1 MASLNQTNISRQSV
15 HLWIYFFCLCLLVIA
30 MPTSRT
36 LISSSQ
42 IFLGVN
48 WLAEGNYLNKLKKFY
63 NNKPAVA
70 IALIYMLYVVGL
82 LWTENLSYGIGY
94 ELKNKL
100 PILTLTFVV
109 ASSPALDKKKIRALL
124 FLFIATVLFVS
135 FIGLF
140 TYLTNELTDFRHISP
155 FASQLYFS
163 MMLIISAF
171 LLPWLIKQTTK
182 NKYWLAISFVL
193 SAWMIFFIFLSR
205 SLSGLVSLAGVL
217 LFLLIWIVVEHKSLF
232 LKITAISIFFLSV
245 AFTTWLL
252 TYMHN
257 LTTYK
262 TDVDFS
268 SLDMMTQDGKPYL
281 HDTTHYLRENG
292 HLVYLYISEEELK
305 GQWKEVSEID
315 YYGED
320 RQKHEIRHTLFRYMA
335 SMGYR
340 KDRKHLKL
348 LSEEDISAIEKGTTN
363 YLYNHWPGI
372 FVRVHQTMMGIQI
385 YRDTKDPNWST
396 LTMRADLWRASFQ
409 ALKRKPLIGWGT
421 GDIYK
426 AVDYG
431 LEKNNSKLEFQQAK
445 PHNQYLLLLIS
456 LGVVGFIL
464 FFVFYVYAVI
474 KTKAYK
480 ILPFNLFLVV
490 FAVDMMGNN
499 PIDAQYGITL
509 FVFFTLLFGI
519 IYRNTSY
526 DIGKHNRIHENDMK
540 HS

>member
-1 MASLNQTNISRQSV
+1 
-15 HLWIYFFCLCLLVIA
+15 

-42 IFLGVN
+42 ILLGIN

-100 PILTLTFVV
+100 PILTLTFIV
-109 ASSPALDKKKIRALL
+109 ASSPALDKKKLRVLL

-140 TYLTNELTDFRHISP
+140 IYLTNDLVNTRRITP
-155 FASQLYFS
+155 FASHLYFS
-163 MMLIISAF
+163 MMLIISAS
-171 LLPWLIKQTTK
+171 LLPWLINQTTK
-182 NKYWLAISFVL
+182 NKYWLAASFVL
-193 SAWMIFFIFLSR
+193 SAWMIFFIFLPR

-217 LFLLIWIVVEHKSLF
+217 LFLLIWVVVKHKSLF
-232 LKITAISIFFLSV
+232 LKIASILIFFLSV

-252 TYMHN
+252 IYMHN

-262 TDVDFS
+262 ADVDFS
-268 SLDMMTQDGKPYL
+268 SLDMMTQDGNPYL
-281 HDTTHYLRENG
+281 HDTTNYLRENG

-305 GQWKEVSEID
+305 DQWKEVSEID

-320 RQKHEIRHTLFRYMA
+320 RQNHEIRHTLFRYMT

-340 KDRKHLKL
+340 KDHKHFKL
-348 LSEEDISAIEKGTTN
+348 LSEEDISAIERGTTN
-363 YLYNHWPGI
+363 YLYNQWPGI
-372 FVRVHQTMMGIQI
+372 FVRVHQTMMGVQI
-385 YRDTKDPNWST
+385 YLDTKNPNWST
-396 LTMRADLWRASFQ
+396 LTMRADLWWASFQ
-409 ALKRKPLIGWGT
+409 ALKKKPLIGWGT
-421 GDIYK
+421 GDIYE

-431 LEKNNSKLEFQQAK
+431 REKNNSKLRLQNAK
-445 PHNQYLLLLIS
+445 PHNQYLLLLLT
-456 LGVVGFIL
+456 LGIIGFTL
-464 FFVFYVYAVI
+464 FFVFYIYAVI

-490 FAVDMMGNN
+490 FAVDMFGNN
-499 PIDAQYGITL
+499 PIDAQYGLTM

-519 IYRNTSY
+519 MYRDAS
-526 DIGKHNRIHENDMK
+526 
-540 HS
+540 